1 MANRPPRGVANLFTS
16 CTHEGPSCYH
26 AGRVQPDENNTQSE
40 TSRSNAA
47 SIIIVEDDPVV
58 ALTLRRTLE
67 SAGYQV
73 AEVLAAAGDVLSAC
87 VRHHPDLLLVDIM
100 LADGDGIHLV
110 EKLREAVAKMAVVFV
125 SGKTDRETFARAAE
139 VAPEGYVV
147 KPFTPAQLLAAVD
160 IALGASQQQGAPISL
175 ADVVGIER
183 LSPREKEILGRLM
196 DHRRPPTIAQEL
208 HLSPHTVRNHLKS
221 IYAKLGVGS
230 QQELLDR
237 VFRRQ

>member
-1 MANRPPRGVANLFTS
+1 MHPVEPSNPSSKPLSNSSSDSADPGRGDQAQ
-16 CTHEGPSCYH
+16 G
-26 AGRVQPDENNTQSE
+26 PDETRAS
-40 TSRSNAA
+40 A

-58 ALTLRRTLE
+58 SLTLRRTLE
-67 SAGYQV
+67 SAGYKI
-73 AEVLAAAGDVLSAC
+73 AEVLASASDVHAAC

-100 LADGDGIHLV
+100 LADGDDGIQLV
-110 EKLREAVAKMAVVFV
+110 QRLRDAVAKMAVVFV

-160 IALGASQQQGAPISL
+160 IALGSPQPGAPTVSL
-175 ADVVGIER
+175 ADVPGIER

-237 VFRRQ
+237 VFRRA